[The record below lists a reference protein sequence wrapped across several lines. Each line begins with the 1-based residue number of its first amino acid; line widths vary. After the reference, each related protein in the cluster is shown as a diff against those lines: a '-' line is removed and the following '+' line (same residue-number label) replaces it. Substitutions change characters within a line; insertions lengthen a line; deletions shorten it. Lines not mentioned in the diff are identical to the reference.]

1 MPATCQHRPA
11 PQRVRLLTLAAL
23 LAAATQPAAA
33 QSFIGRGAPQ
43 ILTVPEGQATVRGP
57 GPAGAE
63 TAPGAAIPAPL
74 PAATAPQRPFP
85 ALSSGLRLSGEE
97 SSLQWPVY
105 LTETQA
111 RERLRLR
118 IGYLAAISV
127 VPDASFLTATVNGV
141 AIGRSEIKAPGA
153 IRIIEFDIPA
163 DLLKPG
169 YNAVAIAGVQR
180 HRVDC
185 SLDATYELWTQID
198 PAWTGFV
205 APPGTAGAAS
215 LRDLPAIAL
224 DGRGVVP
231 IRIVMRS
238 RPGFAT
244 FERLIGLAQ
253 RVALAGGF
261 SQASVEFAAE
271 PGGPA
276 GLDIVVDGPDGHAA
290 GPGRQP
296 VTFEPAQG
304 ERAARITLAGDTPA
318 EVEAAQRI
326 VSVTTASDAV
336 GSPQGLG
343 ALVQARGVPV
353 RSGETLDLTAFG
365 LQNREFAGRLFRT
378 GFDVTLPTD
387 FVPADYDKIT
397 LDLAG
402 GYAGGLEVGAQIVV
416 DLNGRNVASVPLARA
431 DGDLFRDEA
440 IALPLSRWRPG
451 RNRVEIKAL
460 LPTASD
466 RVCEEGAARRRFLLL
481 NRSTMTV
488 PRLAQALRLPDL
500 AATLGGGFAKVAPD
514 QRPRLV
520 VPAPDR
526 ESMSAAATLAV
537 QMAVSAGK
545 PIDFELANDR
555 ALEGRTPTVVVAPAR
570 ALDPGILRTV
580 GLNPDRIRQI
590 WEGRAATALLGEPTR
605 RLAVMDGASLDRLR
619 NDRPP
624 ACALPAAGPR
634 PAGTV
639 SARQRL
645 TGSDSD
651 ERDFVADWNGGAPT
665 QSRFSDQAT
674 AFTAKLAAAARE
686 GWDSSVTWVQD
697 QVRER
702 EIEVGAQAS
711 LIVGQGLPGRDPS
724 GLVTVFTAP
733 NAASLQASALCLTTP
748 SIWSRIEGRVAT
760 LDADTGAL
768 SVHDAKQ
775 VRLVESGP
783 ASLANLR
790 LVVAGWFSTN
800 PSLFVL
806 ILFAAA
812 LSLGV
817 STSAMLRDVG
827 RANTGPGTQRGD
839 DRNREE
845 R

>member
-1 MPATCQHRPA
+1 MPVTPRRCPA
-11 PQRVRLLTLAAL
+11 PRSVSLLTLASL
-23 LAAATQPAAA
+23 LVAAAPPAEA
-33 QSFIGRGAPQ
+33 QSFLGRGAPRVLSLPDAQ
-43 ILTVPEGQATVRGP
+43 PAARRP
-57 GPAGAE
+57 GPAVAE
-63 TAPGAAIPAPL
+63 TVSAAPAPA
-74 PAATAPQRPFP
+74 PALPQRPFP
-85 ALSSGLRLSGEE
+85 ALATGLRLAGEE

-111 RERLRLR
+111 REHLRLR

-169 YNAVAIAGVQR
+169 YNAVAVAGIQR

-185 SLDATYELWTQID
+185 SLDATYELWTQLD
-198 PAWTGFV
+198 PAWTGLV
-205 APPGTAGAAS
+205 APPGAAGVAS
-215 LRDLPAIAL
+215 LRDLPAIAP

-231 IRIVMRS
+231 IRIVLRS

-261 SQASVEFAAE
+261 TQAAVEFAAE

-276 GLDIVVDGPDGHAA
+276 GLDIIVGGSDGDSTGLA
-290 GPGRQP
+290 RQRLA
-296 VTFEPAQG
+296 FEPAQG

-318 EVEAAQRI
+318 EIEAAQRI
-326 VSVTTASDAV
+326 VSVTTMRDPL
-336 GSPQGLG
+336 GTPQGLN
-343 ALVQARGVPV
+343 ALAQARGVPV
-353 RSGETLDLTAFG
+353 RSSETLGLGAFG
-365 LQNREFAGRLFRT
+365 LQSRDFAGRLFRT

-402 GYAGGLEVGAQIVV
+402 GYAAGLEVGAQIIV

-431 DGDLFRDEA
+431 DGDIFRDAA

-451 RNRVEIKAL
+451 RNRVEIRAL
-460 LPTASD
+460 LPAASD
-466 RVCEEGAARRRFLLL
+466 RVCEEGSARRRFMLLE
-481 NRSTMTV
+481 RSSMTV

-500 AATLGGGFAKVAPD
+500 AATLGGGLSKVEAD
-514 QRPRLV
+514 RRPRLV
-520 VPAPDR
+520 VPTPDR
-526 ESMSAAATLAV
+526 ETMSAAATLAV
-537 QMAVSAGK
+537 QMALSAEK

-555 ALEGRTPTVVVAPAR
+555 ALDGQTPTVVVAPAR
-570 ALDPGILRTV
+570 ALEPDVLRAV

-590 WEGRAATALLGEPTR
+590 WEGRAASAPLGEPTR
-605 RLAVMDGASLDRLR
+605 RVAVMEGASLDRLR

-624 ACALPAAGPR
+624 ACALPAAAPR
-634 PAGTV
+634 PANPVSSRGLLDALGT
-639 SARQRL
+639 
-645 TGSDSD
+645 D
-651 ERDFVADWNGGAPT
+651 ERDLVADWNGTLTAQP
-665 QSRFSDQAT
+665 RLADRAT
-674 AFTAKLAAAARE
+674 AFTARVTAAARE
-686 GWDSSVTWVQD
+686 SWAATVNWAQD
-697 QVRER
+697 QVREP
-702 EIEVGAQAS
+702 EIEINPQAS

-724 GLVTVFTAP
+724 GLLTVFTAP

-748 SIWSRIEGRVAT
+748 SIWNRIEGRVAT
-760 LDADTGAL
+760 LDGDDGTLA
-768 SVHDAKQ
+768 VYDAKQ

-783 ASLANLR
+783 ASIANFR

-812 LSLGV
+812 VSLGL
-817 STSAMLRDVG
+817 STSAVLRDVG
-827 RANTGPGTQRGD
+827 RPQGNPAGAPRAD
-839 DRNREE
+839 DRREDL
-845 R
+845 